1 MTPSALP
8 RIVSPSLLSYL
19 RGHPQLPPHTWYFI
33 AGVTLSAINRSDEIP
48 LVFEHALEKGGGKE
62 ERIPQHDEQL
72 VIARKM
78 REGLVKA
85 AVISGLPKTINA
97 LSSLKSVTPSS
108 LIDEPL
114 QFSPTARPVEI
125 YDIPSSTILHRGQTF
140 FGQVRRK

>member
-1 MTPSALP
+1 MTPHALP

-62 ERIPQHDEQL
+62 ERIPQHDEQMM
-72 VIARKM
+72 IARKM

-85 AVISGLPKTINA
+85 AVIGGLPKVRSA
-97 LSSLKSVTPSS
+97 EPSHS
-108 LIDEPL
+108 
-114 QFSPTARPVEI
+114 AVG
-125 YDIPSSTILHRGQTF
+125 HG
-140 FGQVRRK
+140 